1 MNEWLPWVVALV
13 PLGVALV
20 AGVNA
25 WRKQRDDKRQG
36 VAASETAE
44 NDSEAARWKSI
55 IETQTKALLEPMKAQ
70 LQEHADK
77 IRGLE
82 AELESRTKKYWQA
95 IGLIRA
101 LYLWIE
107 RNVSIDPDKQPVPS
121 PTELIKEDI

>member
-36 VAASETAE
+36 VAARETAE